1 MALAACSNPPEPPA
15 APAKSPEPAHT
26 AAVPEP
32 PHEGWAPV
40 RVKIVD
46 LDGNPLPGVAPV
58 AVAQPNAFEKPV
70 AIGEPANQNGDA
82 VLFVPPDQ
90 RLYIR
95 GWDFTLGTF
104 ANNYYDVF
112 PGPVTEPGILK
123 LVMVLSGTLRA
134 ELVAPDGA
142 AAAHQKVALMM
153 YHPTQGP
160 WWPTEATTDQK
171 GVALFGPVPAGIFT
185 LKLRTDSGLS
195 AETPQITIQPG
206 GLQDLGQ
213 IKLTQGS
220 AGETPTPQ

>member
-1 MALAACSNPPEPPA
+1 MPP
-15 APAKSPEPAHT
+15 
-26 AAVPEP
+26 P

-46 LDGNPLPGVAPV
+46 LDGNPLPNTVPV

-95 GWDFTLGTF
+95 GWDFTLGMF

-112 PGPVTEPGILK
+112 PGPVTEPGVMK
-123 LVMVLSGTLRA
+123 LVMVLGGTLRA
-134 ELVAPDGA
+134 ELVAPDGTPVA
-142 AAAHQKVALMM
+142 AEKVALMM
-153 YHPTQGP
+153 YHPAHGP

-171 GVALFGPVPAGIFT
+171 GGAIFGPIPAGIFT
-185 LKLRTDSGLS
+185 LKLRANSGAY
-195 AETPQITIQPG
+195 AEVGTVTIQPG

-213 IKLTQGS
+213 IKLTQES
-220 AGETPTPQ
+220 AGETPTPQLPQ

>member
-1 MALAACSNPPEPPA
+1 
-15 APAKSPEPAHT
+15 
-26 AAVPEP
+26 
-32 PHEGWAPV
+32 V

-95 GWDFTLGTF
+95 GWDFTLGMF

-112 PGPVTEPGILK
+112 PGPVTEPGVMK
-123 LVMVLSGTLRA
+123 LVMVLGGTLRA
-134 ELVAPDGA
+134 ELVAPDGKPA
-142 AAAHQKVALMM
+142 ASEKVALML

-160 WWPTEATTDQK
+160 WWPTEATTNQK
-171 GVALFGPVPAGIFT
+171 GVAIFGPVPAGIFT
-185 LKLRTDSGLS
+185 LKLKTESGAF
-195 AETPQITIQPG
+195 AETGEVTIQPG
-206 GLQDLGQ
+206 GLQDLGR
-213 IKLTQGS
+213 IKLLEET
-220 AGETPTPQ
+220 AGETPASHMPQ